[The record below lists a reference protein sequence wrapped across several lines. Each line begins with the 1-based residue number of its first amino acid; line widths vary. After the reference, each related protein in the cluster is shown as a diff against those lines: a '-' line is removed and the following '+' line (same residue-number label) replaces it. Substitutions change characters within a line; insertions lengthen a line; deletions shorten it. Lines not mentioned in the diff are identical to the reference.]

1 MIPDNRYMEIV
12 AIMMIMMVFRYRMT
26 PPESPRDREGASVEM
41 AGDNQDK
48 HRDQGQH
55 RPL

>member
-12 AIMMIMMVFRYRMT
+12 AIMMIMMVIRYRMT